1 MLIQYKKDYEKT
13 AMGLLSYLPDF
24 KNIKNLNEEISLNQ
38 EDNDFMLY
46 LYRNE
51 QNNIV
56 GVLGTQISDQF
67 VVIRYLS
74 FAPGFR
80 EIKYEKD
87 ILNELKNEY
96 PKKRVTAVPEYT
108 NLIKTVEQ
116 KNEQK

>member
-38 EDNDFMLY
+38 EIMTLCVS
-46 LYRNE
+46 LPAMT
-51 QNNIV
+51 NNIV
-56 GVLGTQISDQF
+56 GSLGTQIFGSF

-74 FAPGFR
+74 LAPGFR

>member
-74 FAPGFR
+74 LAPGFR

-96 PKKRVTAVPEYT
+96 PKKRVTVVPEYT

>member
-74 FAPGFR
+74 
-80 EIKYEKD
+80 
-87 ILNELKNEY
+87 
-96 PKKRVTAVPEYT
+96 
-108 NLIKTVEQ
+108 
-116 KNEQK
+116 